1 MRCLAVLVLLSV
13 PAAAAPPKPVAVPKA
28 KAATLAQVDALAP
41 EIARMAAELWKI
53 SETALKETRSAP
65 VLADLLEKE
74 GFAVQ
79 RGVAGMPTAFVAT
92 FGSGKP
98 VIGILAEYDALPN
111 IGNEA
116 LPRRAERTDGR
127 PAWARRFP

>member
-1 MRCLAVLVLLSV
+1 
-13 PAAAAPPKPVAVPKA
+13 
-28 KAATLAQVDALAP
+28 
-41 EIARMAAELWKI
+41 MAAELWKI

-65 VLADLLEKE
+65 VLADVLEKE

-98 VIGILAEYDALPN
+98 VIGILAEFDALPS

-116 LPRRAERTDGR
+116 VPRRARARRRSEGR
-127 PAWARRFP
+127 PRLRPQPVRRGAAWARRSP